1 MVKLGLTPE
10 GNWTFYYFCNKVRRF
25 NLRTNF
31 MAIIA
36 SFTNIRSSCIAT
48 LNTFYERK
56 KKKRKIILLDNHFCW
71 KASQQTISTLKQKNP
86 RSRREKGRKKK
97 NKTLFEKLN
106 KIWKFIWTTFW
117 TTSVTPHQDKYSW
130 QLRKGFVLLSSCS
143 QAKKLVRKTPPWPL
157 MFCCWTNLKLCS
169 EPKHYGQIRS
179 PQGGGQLLTAVFEHI
194 LMKWLFVRMNQNNPT
209 VKS

>member
-10 GNWTFYYFCNKVRRF
+10 GNWTFYYFCNKVRQF

-56 KKKRKIILLDNHFCW
+56 KKKKIILLDNHFCW
-71 KASQQTISTLKQKNP
+71 KAGQQTISTLKQKNP

-97 NKTLFEKLN
+97 NKNLFEKLN

>member
-56 KKKRKIILLDNHFCW
+56 KKKLFCW
-71 KASQQTISTLKQKNP
+71 TIIFVERQANNFNTPAKESKEQEREGKKERRKKQKN
-86 RSRREKGRKKK
+86 KK
-97 NKTLFEKLN
+97 
-106 KIWKFIWTTFW
+106 
-117 TTSVTPHQDKYSW
+117 P
-130 QLRKGFVLLSSCS
+130 LRK
-143 QAKKLVRKTPPWPL
+143 AKQ
-157 MFCCWTNLKLCS
+157 NLKIYLDNILNNLRLHTKTNILDSCVKDSFCFLAAHKQRSQCARHLRGLLCS
-169 EPKHYGQIRS
+169 AAGQT
-179 PQGGGQLLTAVFEHI
+179 LNYAVNLNI
-194 LMKWLFVRMNQNNPT
+194 T
-209 VKS
+209 VKYEVHKEEDSC

>member
-56 KKKRKIILLDNHFCW
+56 KKKKRKIILLDNHFCW

-97 NKTLFEKLN
+97 KQN
-106 KIWKFIWTTFW
+106 
-117 TTSVTPHQDKYSW
+117 P
-130 QLRKGFVLLSSCS
+130 LRK
-143 QAKKLVRKTPPWPL
+143 AKQ
-157 MFCCWTNLKLCS
+157 NLKIYLDNILNNLCDS
-169 EPKHYGQIRS
+169 TPRQIF
-179 PQGGGQLLTAVFEHI
+179 LTAA
-194 LMKWLFVRMNQNNPT
+194 
-209 VKS
+209 

>member
-10 GNWTFYYFCNKVRRF
+10 GNWTFYYFCNKVRKF

-56 KKKRKIILLDNHFCW
+56 KKKLFCW
-71 KASQQTISTLKQKNP
+71 TIIFVERQANKQFQHSSK
-86 RSRREKGRKKK
+86 RIQGVGERREERK
-97 NKTLFEKLN
+97 NKNLFKKLN

-130 QLRKGFVLLSSCS
+130 QLRKGFVLLPSCS